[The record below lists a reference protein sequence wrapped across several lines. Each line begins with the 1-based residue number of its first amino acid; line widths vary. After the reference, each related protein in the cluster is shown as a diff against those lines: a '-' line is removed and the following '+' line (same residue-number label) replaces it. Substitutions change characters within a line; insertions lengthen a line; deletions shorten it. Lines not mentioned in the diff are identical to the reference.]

1 MFQAGFS
8 PGDEKGMDLKN
19 GMGSGRTIRDRGA
32 YGTRLRLSLLGP
44 GEGDAQGRQGGA
56 GAVRCAPVVVAP
68 VGARG
73 HGSPRVAPA
82 LSLMVYTT
90 MALARWCGGPG
101 RRRGIPVAE
110 NPSVPEFLSQI
121 C

>member
-1 MFQAGFS
+1 
-8 PGDEKGMDLKN
+8 
-19 GMGSGRTIRDRGA
+19 MGRGA
-32 YGTRLRLSLLGP
+32 GRHVRAG
-44 GEGDAQGRQGGA
+44 GGGRAQGA
-56 GAVRCAPVVVAP
+56 TVDVAVVAP

-73 HGSPRVAPA
+73 HGSPQGGQPAPP
-82 LSLMVYTT
+82 LMVCA

-110 NPSVPEFLSQI
+110 TPSLPEFLSQK